1 MYFNNPSPP
10 KYIGAPRALIVSV
23 HPTKGSFN
31 DAATIEGLTIQAGS
45 VPYLSIIL
53 ISASFL
59 QNV

>member
-1 MYFNNPSPP
+1 
-10 KYIGAPRALIVSV
+10 VSV
-23 HPTKGSFN
+23 HPAKGSFN
-31 DAATIEGLTIQAGS
+31 DAATIEGLTIQAGN